1 MQEETQN
8 AGAAPQQNLPGSDI
22 PVEHIPVKEQDHV
35 PDAKQDI
42 DRWDTSRA
50 NPSTPGPAREPGGVD
65 VDDSLL
71 TPHPM
76 AEPASPRLQVVN
88 LDS

>member
-8 AGAAPQQNLPGSDI
+8 VGAALQQNLPGSDI
-22 PVEHIPVKEQDHV
+22 SVKEQDDV
-35 PDAKQDI
+35 PDSKQDI
-42 DRWDTSRA
+42 DRWDASRA

-76 AEPASPRLQVVN
+76 AEPGSPRLQVVN
-88 LDS
+88 LNS